1 MKLLSASSIFV
12 CSLFVK
18 SLLAGNT
25 DDITIR
31 TVGAANTLDYQL
43 YYGKSMI
50 RNGL

>member
-12 CSLFVK
+12 CSLFFK

-31 TVGAANTLDYQL
+31 SVGAPNTLDYKL
-43 YYGKSMI
+43 YYGKT
-50 RNGL
+50 